1 MNKELGHYYRTRA
14 QGETEGTDTRARS
27 SGCPTTA
34 VRKRFV
40 SRRERV
46 PRVPPPPGRMPGQ
59 EQDRTVMMLARGR
72 GNALRALPSHTSP
85 DHRDSC
91 PCQKIT
97 TALTPELSAL
107 FPHVWPENL

>member
-46 PRVPPPPGRMPGQ
+46 PRVPPPRQDARAGA
-59 EQDRTVMMLARGR
+59 EQDSYDA
-72 GNALRALPSHTSP
+72 
-85 DHRDSC
+85 C
-91 PCQKIT
+91 
-97 TALTPELSAL
+97 
-107 FPHVWPENL
+107 